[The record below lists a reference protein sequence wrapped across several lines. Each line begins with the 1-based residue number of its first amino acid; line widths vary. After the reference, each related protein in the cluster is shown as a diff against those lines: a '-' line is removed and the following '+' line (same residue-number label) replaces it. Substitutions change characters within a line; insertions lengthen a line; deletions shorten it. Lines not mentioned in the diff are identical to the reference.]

1 MSAFNIP
8 QFAQEPINP
17 ALVYSPF
24 NQFGDLE
31 RVMLR
36 RGNQHSAKF
45 WRQALLPV
53 IARYLDLKMPKFLRG
68 DAAFASP

>member
-8 QFAQEPINP
+8 QFAEEPIDP
-17 ALVYSPF
+17 ALVYPPF

-36 RGNQHSAKF
+36 WGNQHSAKF
-45 WRQALLPV
+45 WRRALLPV
-53 IARYLDLKMPKFLRG
+53 IAR
-68 DAAFASP
+68 